1 MEIIGNKKIAR
12 FLRSLAEAGNLS
24 HAYCVCGPE
33 GIGKRALVLDI
44 SSRVLNCEISRLG
57 LNPDFYF
64 VSREIEEKTGKKK
77 KDILNEESGNALL
90 KMIEEPPEKSI
101 VFLLVENDD
110 ILLPTIRSRCQILRM
125 STAPDEEIK
134 NYLSQ
139 KGASAELSAQIC
151 ALAQGRTGRAVK
163 MFENFEELEMFVR
176 EKNRFEDI
184 LSLPVYKR
192 WKKVGDLFSEKIGI
206 VQTQENLGFA
216 LDIWIASMREKMR
229 EGIFAK
235 KSAQIAIDAMNEAK
249 KILSQNVNPKLIIEN
264 LLIQF

>member
-1 MEIIGNKKIAR
+1 
-12 FLRSLAEAGNLS
+12 
-24 HAYCVCGPE
+24 
-33 GIGKRALVLDI
+33 
-44 SSRVLNCEISRLG
+44 
-57 LNPDFYF
+57 
-64 VSREIEEKTGKKK
+64 
-77 KDILNEESGNALL
+77 
-90 KMIEEPPEKSI
+90 
-101 VFLLVENDD
+101 
-110 ILLPTIRSRCQILRM
+110 
-125 STAPDEEIK
+125 
-134 NYLSQ
+134 
-139 KGASAELSAQIC
+139 
-151 ALAQGRTGRAVK
+151 